1 MSKMS
6 VKEALAKVLKD
17 MRGMSADELRAQLDV
32 HRGGEIATALREAE
46 QFLNDHYF
54 FHAHMVSPI
63 TSLLNGD
70 ATIATFERSLE
81 SLEYLLAANDNSY
94 ALAA

>member
-17 MRGMSADELRAQLDV
+17 MRAMSADELRAQLDA
-32 HRGGEIATALREAE
+32 HRNGAIATALRDAE

-54 FHAHMVSPI
+54 FHAHLVSPI
-63 TSLLNGD
+63 SALLHGD
-70 ATIATFERSLE
+70 QTVSTWERSLE
-81 SLEYLLAANDNSY
+81 SLEFLLAANDNSY

>member
-17 MRGMSADELRAQLDV
+17 MRAMSADELRAELDA
-32 HRGGEIATALREAE
+32 HRHGNIAVALRDAE
-46 QFLNDHYF
+46 HFLNEHYF
-54 FHAHMVSPI
+54 FHAHVASPI
-63 TSLLNGD
+63 TSLLQGD
-70 ATIATFERSLE
+70 QTVATFERSLE
-81 SLEYLLAANDNSY
+81 SLEFILAANDNSY